1 MPPADQTQNPNFRCG
16 YVALLGAPNAG
27 KSTLLNRLLGE
38 KIAITS
44 RRPQTTR
51 NRILGVVQRPGAQI
65 ILLDTPGVHKAHNPL
80 NTRIVEAALAA
91 AAEVDLVLMLVDA
104 ERADPASEQLLV
116 ERLAAGGTPV
126 LLALNK
132 IDRIR
137 KEQILPLIDAWR
149 ERHAFCAIVPVSAK
163 HGTQVEALEAEIV
176 GRLPA
181 GPPLFPEDH
190 LTDQSERA
198 IVAEMVREKVF
209 RLTGAEIPYSTAV
222 TVDSFKTAADRPL
235 VHIHA
240 TIHVERDSQKAIIIG
255 KSGAKLRQ
263 IGETARTDIERLLGT
278 RVFLKLFVRVQ
289 KNWTRDAK
297 SLARFGY
304 YRHPFS
310 VFSRDFPGRE
320 KQWTD

>member
-1 MPPADQTQNPNFRCG
+1 MMPPAPDTHSPDFRCG

-91 AAEVDLVLMLVDA
+91 AAEVDLVLMLADA
-104 ERADPASEQLLV
+104 ERADPDSEQLLV
-116 ERLAAGGTPV
+116 DRLAAAGRPV

-137 KEQILPLIDAWR
+137 KEKILPLIDAWR
-149 ERHAFCAIVPVSAK
+149 QRHVFAVIVPISAK
-163 HGTQVEALEAEIV
+163 HGTQIDALQTEIV
-176 GRLPA
+176 QRLPA
-181 GPPLFPEDH
+181 GPALFPEDQ

-222 TVDSFKTAADRPL
+222 TVESFKEESGRPL

-255 KSGAKLRQ
+255 KGGAKLRQ
-263 IGETARTDIERLLGT
+263 IGETARGDIERLLGT

-297 SLARFGY
+297 ALARFGY
-304 YRHPFS
+304 
-310 VFSRDFPGRE
+310 
-320 KQWTD
+320 

>member
-1 MPPADQTQNPNFRCG
+1 MTPSFHIEGPDFRCG
-16 YVALLGAPNAG
+16 CIALLGAPNAG

-51 NRILGVVQRPGAQI
+51 NRILGVVHRPGAQM
-65 ILLDTPGVHKAHNPL
+65 ILLDTPGVHKAHNAL

-91 AAEVDLVLMLVDA
+91 AADVDLVLMLVDA

-116 ERLAAGGTPV
+116 QRLAAIGTPV

-132 IDRIR
+132 IDRIPR
-137 KEQILPLIDAWR
+137 EQSLPLIDAWR
-149 ERHAFCAIVPVSAK
+149 GRHPFAAIVPISAK
-163 HGTQVEALEAEIV
+163 HGTQIDVLEAEIV
-176 GRLPA
+176 RRLPV

-198 IVAEMVREKVF
+198 IVGEMVREKVF

-222 TVDSFKTAADRPL
+222 TVESFKTSADRPM

-240 TIHVERDSQKAIIIG
+240 TIHVERESQKAILIG
-255 KSGAKLRQ
+255 KGGSKLGQ
-263 IGETARTDIERLLGT
+263 IGETARADIERLLGS

-289 KNWTRDAK
+289 KNWTKDAK
-297 SLARFGY
+297 ALERFGY
-304 YRHPFS
+304 
-310 VFSRDFPGRE
+310 
-320 KQWTD
+320 

>member
-1 MPPADQTQNPNFRCG
+1 MPPSTQTQNPDFRCG

-27 KSTLLNRLLGE
+27 KSTLLNRLLGQ

-51 NRILGVVQRPGAQI
+51 NRILGVVQRPSAQI

-91 AAEVDLVLMLVDA
+91 AAEVDLALMLVDA
-104 ERADPASEQLLV
+104 ERADPASEQLLMA
-116 ERLAAGGTPV
+116 RLAASDRPV

-137 KEQILPLIDAWR
+137 KEQVLPLIEAWHA
-149 ERHAFCAIVPVSAK
+149 RHAFTAIVPVSAR
-163 HGTQVEALEAEIV
+163 HGTQIEVLEAEMV
-176 GRLPA
+176 KRLPL
-181 GPPLFPEDH
+181 GPPLFPEDQ
-190 LTDQSERA
+190 LTDQTERT

-222 TVDSFKTAADRPL
+222 TVESFKEESGRPL

-240 TIHVERDSQKAIIIG
+240 TVHVERDSQKAIIIG
-255 KSGAKLRQ
+255 KGGLKLRQ
-263 IGETARTDIERLLGT
+263 IGETARADMERLLGS

-297 SLARFGY
+297 ALERFGY
-304 YRHPFS
+304 
-310 VFSRDFPGRE
+310 
-320 KQWTD
+320 

>member
-1 MPPADQTQNPNFRCG
+1 MTSSPYNESPDFRCG
-16 YVALLGAPNAG
+16 CIALLGAPNAG

-51 NRILGVVQRPGAQI
+51 NRILGVVHRPGAQM

-91 AAEVDLVLMLVDA
+91 AAEVDLVLMLVDV

-116 ERLAAGGTPV
+116 ERLATCGTPV
-126 LLALNK
+126 LLVLNK

-137 KEQILPLIDAWR
+137 REHSLPLIDAWR
-149 ERHAFCAIVPVSAK
+149 GRHSFAAIVPISAK
-163 HGTQVEALEAEIV
+163 HGTQVDILEAEIV
-176 GRLPA
+176 RRLPV

-198 IVAEMVREKVF
+198 IVSEFVREKVF

-222 TVDSFKTAADRPL
+222 TVESFKTSTDRPM

-240 TIHVERDSQKAIIIG
+240 TIHVERESQKAILIG
-255 KSGAKLRQ
+255 KGGTKLRP
-263 IGETARTDIERLLGT
+263 IGATARADIERLLGS
-278 RVFLKLFVRVQ
+278 RVFLKLCVGVQ
-289 KNWTRDAK
+289 KNWNRDAK
-297 SLARFGY
+297 ALQRFGY
-304 YRHPFS
+304 
-310 VFSRDFPGRE
+310 
-320 KQWTD
+320 